1 MNKVH
6 YEALNETVY
15 TEVLDNGLQ
24 VVLIPKNK
32 YSKTYGIF
40 TTDFGSIDNQF
51 VPINGDKE
59 IKIPDGIAHFLEHK
73 LFEGEDHDAFE
84 DFAKYGASANAFTSF
99 TRTSY
104 LFSAT
109 DNISENTNSLL
120 DFVQD
125 PHFTEEGT
133 EKEKGIIAQEIRM
146 YEDNPGWQLFYGLL
160 RNLYPEHPLSVDIA
174 GTVESI
180 QAISP
185 ELLQTCYDT
194 FYHPSN
200 MNLLMIGNFVPEE
213 MMETIRQ
220 NQAGKTFLPA
230 KPIQRTLPQASIQ
243 DIIRYKEIEMDV
255 QRPKVMLGV
264 KGLDADV
271 TGNQAEKYKIYGSLL
286 LELLFGRSSTHFIDL
301 YDNGLIDDSFGYSFN
316 LDRSFNFMAI
326 ESDTE
331 EPKLLEDKLKRIL
344 LDWETDANLTNEKF
358 DLLKKSMIGEQLQA
372 FNSLEYIA
380 NHYSTLLFSGAE
392 LFEVVPLIEE
402 TSLEDIRSFAEGYLK
417 EQNMSTYVILQKGA
431 KQQ

>member
-15 TEVLDNGLQ
+15 TEILDNGLQ

-51 VPINGDKE
+51 IPINGDKE

-73 LFEGEDHDAFE
+73 LFEGEVHDAFE

-109 DNISENTNSLL
+109 DNITENTNSLL

-125 PHFTEEGT
+125 PHFTAEGT

-174 GTVESI
+174 GTVDSI
-180 QAISP
+180 QAITP
-185 ELLQTCYDT
+185 ELLQICYDT

-200 MNLLMIGNFVPEE
+200 MNILMIGNFSPEE
-213 MMETIRQ
+213 MMDTIKQ

-230 KPIQRTLPQASIQ
+230 KPIQRTLPPASVQ
-243 DIIRYKEIEMDV
+243 DIIAYKEIEMDV

-286 LELLFGRSSTHFIDL
+286 LELLFGRSSSHFIEL
-301 YDNGLIDDSFGYSFN
+301 YDSGL
-316 LDRSFNFMAI
+316 
-326 ESDTE
+326 
-331 EPKLLEDKLKRIL
+331 
-344 LDWETDANLTNEKF
+344 
-358 DLLKKSMIGEQLQA
+358 
-372 FNSLEYIA
+372 
-380 NHYSTLLFSGAE
+380 
-392 LFEVVPLIEE
+392 
-402 TSLEDIRSFAEGYLK
+402 
-417 EQNMSTYVILQKGA
+417 
-431 KQQ
+431 

>member
-200 MNLLMIGNFVPEE
+200 MNLLMIGNFVPEK

-243 DIIRYKEIEMDV
+243 DIIRYIEIEMDV

>member
-6 YEALNETVY
+6 YETLNETVY
-15 TEVLDNGLQ
+15 TEILENGLQ

-40 TTDFGSIDNQF
+40 TTNFGSIDNQF
-51 VPINGDKE
+51 VPINDDKE

-73 LFEGEDHDAFE
+73 LFEGEEHDAFE
-84 DFAKYGASANAFTSF
+84 DFAKFGASANAFTSF

-109 DNISENTNSLL
+109 DHIKENTESLL

-125 PHFTEEGT
+125 PHFTPEGT

-160 RNLYPEHPLSVDIA
+160 RNLYPDHPLSVDIA
-174 GTVESI
+174 GTVDSI
-180 QAISP
+180 QEISP
-185 ELLQTCYDT
+185 ELLQICYDT

-200 MNLLMIGNFVPEE
+200 MNLLMIGNFVPDE
-213 MMETIRQ
+213 MMDIIKR
-220 NQAGKTFLPA
+220 NQAGKTFPPV
-230 KPIQRTLPQASIQ
+230 KPIKRTLPPIPVQ
-243 DIIRYKEIEMDV
+243 DIIPYKETEMDV

-264 KGLDADV
+264 KGLETEV
-271 TGNQAEKYKIYGSLL
+271 TGNQAEKYKICGSLL
-286 LELLFGRSSTHFIDL
+286 LEMLFGRSSTHFIEL
-301 YDNGLIDDSFGYSFN
+301 YDSGLIDDSFGYSFN

-331 EPKLLEDKLKRIL
+331 EPRSLEEKLKRIL
-344 LDWETDANLTNEKF
+344 LDWETDENLTEEKF
-358 DLLKKSMIGEQLQA
+358 VLLKKSMIGEQLQA

-380 NHYSTLLFSGAE
+380 NHYSALLFSGAE
-392 LFEVVPLIEE
+392 LFEVVGLIEE
-402 TSLEDIRSFAEGYLK
+402 TNLEDIRKFAEGYLK
-417 EQNMSTYVILQKGA
+417 AQSMSTYVILQKGA
-431 KQQ
+431 KRQ

>member
-125 PHFTEEGT
+125 PHLTEEGT

-402 TSLEDIRSFAEGYLK
+402 TSLEDIRSFAKGYLK

>member
-24 VVLIPKNK
+24 VVLIKKNK
-32 YSKTYGIF
+32 YSKTYVIF

>member
-1 MNKVH
+1 
-6 YEALNETVY
+6 
-15 TEVLDNGLQ
+15 
-24 VVLIPKNK
+24 
-32 YSKTYGIF
+32 
-40 TTDFGSIDNQF
+40 
-51 VPINGDKE
+51 
-59 IKIPDGIAHFLEHK
+59 
-73 LFEGEDHDAFE
+73 
-84 DFAKYGASANAFTSF
+84 
-99 TRTSY
+99 
-104 LFSAT
+104 
-109 DNISENTNSLL
+109 
-120 DFVQD
+120 
-125 PHFTEEGT
+125 
-133 EKEKGIIAQEIRM
+133 M

-200 MNLLMIGNFVPEE
+200 MNLLMIGNFVPEK

-417 EQNMSTYVILQKGA
+417 EQNMSTYVILQKGE

>member
-271 TGNQAEKYKIYGSLL
+271 TGNQAEKYKINGSLL

>member
-160 RNLYPEHPLSVDIA
+160 RNLYTEHPLSVDIA

-200 MNLLMIGNFVPEE
+200 MNLLMIGNFVPEK

>member
-230 KPIQRTLPQASIQ
+230 KPIQRTLPPASIQ

-316 LDRSFNFMAI
+316 LDRSFHFMAI

-402 TSLEDIRSFAEGYLK
+402 TSLEDIRRFAEGYLK

>member
-200 MNLLMIGNFVPEE
+200 MNLLMIGNFVPEK

-301 YDNGLIDDSFGYSFN
+301 YDNGLIDDGFGYSFN

>member
-51 VPINGDKE
+51 VPINVDKE

-200 MNLLMIGNFVPEE
+200 MNLLMIGNFVPEK

>member
-6 YEALNETVY
+6 YEALNDTVY

-200 MNLLMIGNFVPEE
+200 MNLLMIGNFVPEK

>member
-271 TGNQAEKYKIYGSLL
+271 TGNQAEKYKMYGSLL

>member
-344 LDWETDANLTNEKF
+344 LDWETDANLKNEKF

>member
-51 VPINGDKE
+51 IPINGDKE

-73 LFEGEDHDAFE
+73 LFEGEVHDAFE

-109 DNISENTNSLL
+109 DNITENTNSLL

-125 PHFTEEGT
+125 PHFTAEGT

-174 GTVESI
+174 GTVDSI
-180 QAISP
+180 QAITP
-185 ELLQTCYDT
+185 ELLQICYDT

-200 MNLLMIGNFVPEE
+200 MNILMIGNFSPEE
-213 MMETIRQ
+213 MMDTIKQ

-230 KPIQRTLPQASIQ
+230 KPIQRTLPPASVQ
-243 DIIRYKEIEMDV
+243 DIIAYKEIEMDV

-286 LELLFGRSSTHFIDL
+286 LELLFGRSSSHFIEL
-301 YDNGLIDDSFGYSFN
+301 YDSGLIDDSFGYSFN
-316 LDRSFNFMAI
+316 LDRSFHFMAV
-326 ESDTE
+326 ESDT
-331 EPKLLEDKLKRIL
+331 
-344 LDWETDANLTNEKF
+344 
-358 DLLKKSMIGEQLQA
+358 
-372 FNSLEYIA
+372 
-380 NHYSTLLFSGAE
+380 
-392 LFEVVPLIEE
+392 
-402 TSLEDIRSFAEGYLK
+402 
-417 EQNMSTYVILQKGA
+417 
-431 KQQ
+431 

>member
-200 MNLLMIGNFVPEE
+200 MNLLMIGNFVPEK

-230 KPIQRTLPQASIQ
+230 KPIQRTLPQASNQ
-243 DIIRYKEIEMDV
+243 DINRYKEIEMDV

>member
-200 MNLLMIGNFVPEE
+200 MNLLMIGNFVPEK

-344 LDWETDANLTNEKF
+344 LDWETDANLKNEKF

>member
-264 KGLDADV
+264 KGLDANV

>member
-402 TSLEDIRSFAEGYLK
+402 TSLEDIRSFAKGYLK

>member
-200 MNLLMIGNFVPEE
+200 MNLLMIGNFVPEK

-417 EQNMSTYVILQKGA
+417 EQNMSTYVILQKGE

>member
-15 TEVLDNGLQ
+15 TEVLDNGLK

-402 TSLEDIRSFAEGYLK
+402 ASLEDIRRFAEGYLK
-417 EQNMSTYVILQKGA
+417 EQSMSTYVILQKGA

>member
-125 PHFTEEGT
+125 QHFTEEGT

-200 MNLLMIGNFVPEE
+200 MNLLMIGNFVPEK

>member
-200 MNLLMIGNFVPEE
+200 MNLLMIGNFVPEK

>member
-174 GTVESI
+174 GTVDSI